1 MHICV
6 VSLSEC
12 IQLGLERIIWV
23 LLPFF
28 MSIGNKLWQSTK
40 YKDYIFRKW

>member
-12 IQLGLERIIWV
+12 IQLVLDGIILV

-28 MSIGNKLWQSTK
+28 MSIGNTLWQSIK